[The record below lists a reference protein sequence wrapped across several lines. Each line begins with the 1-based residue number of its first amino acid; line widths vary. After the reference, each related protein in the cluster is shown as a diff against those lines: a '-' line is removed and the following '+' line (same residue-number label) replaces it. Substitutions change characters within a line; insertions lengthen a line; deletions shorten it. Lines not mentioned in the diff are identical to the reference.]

1 MEKLLNP
8 DLIKIM
14 FEGIAEQHTKLFDLA
29 AVWMPSVVK
38 TSRETKRRLVAG
50 DEICLSNDIVVNCY
64 GGAEWK
70 IIKLQGTLDNSVL
83 KMTLENLIDKTI
95 KTIDV

>member
-8 DLIKIM
+8 DLLKIM
-14 FEGIAEQHTKLFDLA
+14 FEGITEQHTKLFDMA
-29 AVWMPSVVK
+29 AIWFDRPVK
-38 TSRETKRRLVAG
+38 TSREVKKRLTMG
-50 DEICLSNDIVVNCY
+50 DEICISNDIVVNCY
-64 GGAEWK
+64 GDAEWK
-70 IIKLQGTLDNSVL
+70 IIKLQGTLDNAVL